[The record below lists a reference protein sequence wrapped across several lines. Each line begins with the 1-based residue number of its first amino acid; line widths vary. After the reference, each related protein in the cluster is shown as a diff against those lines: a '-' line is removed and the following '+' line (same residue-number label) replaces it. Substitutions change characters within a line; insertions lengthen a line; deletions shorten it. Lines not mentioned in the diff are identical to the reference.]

1 MKNYLLLAV
10 AAVALAFT
18 ACKKDDP
25 GADTP
30 QVVAVTGVSLNKSA
44 VALELGDSDIL
55 TAMVTPANATN
66 KAVEWSIADASIAT
80 IMDGVVKAVALGE
93 TTVTVTTVDGGFTA
107 TASITVAE
115 SIIKVTG
122 VELDKSALA
131 LQVGDSETIT
141 ATITP
146 ANATNKAISWSSA
159 NDAIATVQD
168 GVVTAIA
175 VGETII
181 TATTADGAFTASA
194 SVVVKAAPIKVDGVE
209 LDRTMVAL
217 EIGESLK
224 LNATVTPENAD
235 DKSVT
240 WSIGNASIA
249 TVKDGTVTGIAVGET
264 DVTVTTVDGGFTA
277 TIPVKVVTERV
288 PVTSIEWYGDI
299 SRKEIRVGDT
309 ERYCMI
315 ISPENAT
322 DMGVVWTSSNPDVA
336 TVEHYRTETSGF
348 VHAMLTAVKPGKVT
362 ITCTTNDGGFTA
374 TTDEITVLA
383 TQMVEAI
390 EVEPKVVKVE
400 VNEMITL
407 DVSVYPVNAQN
418 KEYEAIS
425 SNPSIATIDSN
436 NVVKGVSLGETEI
449 TFRAKDGSGVE
460 TKVPIFVLG
469 AKPTW
474 IKFGDY
480 VPNSSNVYEAYAWH
494 GKQIDI
500 KNDVNMTVEPANAD
514 LRWFDWVIT
523 YDDNPEAL
531 KYEVTKDNVTASVAF
546 SENYSGGYYY
556 IQMLPYLDG
565 NLVGDARVYLRTYPY
580 LFESYGYSDNTT
592 LTPAEGLDGT
602 KNFTFNWGST
612 LYKDGLNLIIYYYD
626 ITSWV
631 DRFKEYQIPATQYT
645 LTSSDESKV
654 KITKLTTGEGYRLE
668 RLVWNELVAVKIT
681 YKCGDHTQ
689 TYTINLIP

>member
-131 LQVGDSETIT
+131 LEVGDSETIT

-322 DMGVVWTSSNPDVA
+322 DMGVVWTSSNPEVA
-336 TVEHYRTETSGF
+336 TVEHY
-348 VHAMLTAVKPGKVT
+348 
-362 ITCTTNDGGFTA
+362 
-374 TTDEITVLA
+374 
-383 TQMVEAI
+383 
-390 EVEPKVVKVE
+390 
-400 VNEMITL
+400 
-407 DVSVYPVNAQN
+407 
-418 KEYEAIS
+418 
-425 SNPSIATIDSN
+425 
-436 NVVKGVSLGETEI
+436 
-449 TFRAKDGSGVE
+449 
-460 TKVPIFVLG
+460 
-469 AKPTW
+469 
-474 IKFGDY
+474 
-480 VPNSSNVYEAYAWH
+480 
-494 GKQIDI
+494 
-500 KNDVNMTVEPANAD
+500 
-514 LRWFDWVIT
+514 
-523 YDDNPEAL
+523 
-531 KYEVTKDNVTASVAF
+531 
-546 SENYSGGYYY
+546 
-556 IQMLPYLDG
+556 
-565 NLVGDARVYLRTYPY
+565 
-580 LFESYGYSDNTT
+580 
-592 LTPAEGLDGT
+592 
-602 KNFTFNWGST
+602 
-612 LYKDGLNLIIYYYD
+612 
-626 ITSWV
+626 
-631 DRFKEYQIPATQYT
+631 
-645 LTSSDESKV
+645 
-654 KITKLTTGEGYRLE
+654 
-668 RLVWNELVAVKIT
+668 
-681 YKCGDHTQ
+681 
-689 TYTINLIP
+689 